1 MVGNQFRLGKQF
13 FLQYNDHSKNFFTKL
28 INRLDLRKTMK
39 AQKLTKETISALGVT
54 PRAFPE
60 FAVGDSIALSQ
71 WITEGD
77 KKRLQV
83 FEGDVIAFSNNGA
96 STTFILRKIGANSV
110 AVERIFPYYSP
121 VIDSIK
127 VLKRGDVRRAKL
139 FYVRDR
145 VGKKARIKE
154 LVLTKEE
161 RALQAEKHNEK
172 VANQAISKD

>member
-1 MVGNQFRLGKQF
+1 M
-13 FLQYNDHSKNFFTKL
+13 
-28 INRLDLRKTMK
+28 
-39 AQKLTKETISALGVT
+39 
-54 PRAFPE
+54 
-60 FAVGDSIALSQ
+60 
-71 WITEGD
+71 
-77 KKRLQV
+77 
-83 FEGDVIAFSNNGA
+83 
-96 STTFILRKIGANSV
+96 
-110 AVERIFPYYSP
+110 
-121 VIDSIK
+121 IDSIK

>member
-110 AVERIFPYYSP
+110 AVERIFL
-121 VIDSIK
+121 IIH
-127 VLKRGDVRRAKL
+127 
-139 FYVRDR
+139 
-145 VGKKARIKE
+145 
-154 LVLTKEE
+154 
-161 RALQAEKHNEK
+161 Q
-172 VANQAISKD
+172 